1 MNSPNWVNEAVF
13 YHIYP
18 LGLLGAPLQNHF
30 DLLPQDRL
38 KDLIPWLDHLEWLG
52 VNAIYL
58 GPIFESS
65 KHGYDTSDYF
75 QIDRRLGTNEN
86 MKNLS
91 NEIHKRGMR
100 LVLDGVFNHTGR
112 GFWAFQDLLKSGQN
126 SNYIN
131 WFQGVNFNRTNP
143 LGDPFDYDTWKGY
156 YDLVKLNLEHPAVKE
171 HLLSAVNYWMEEWQ
185 IDGLRLDA
193 ADCVSIEFW
202 EELRNFSTSRNP
214 DFWLMGEI
222 IHGDYRNWANSEHLH
237 ATTNYECYKG
247 FYSSLNDKN
256 LFEIAYALNRQFGE
270 TGIYRDLN
278 LYNFVD
284 NHDVNRI
291 ASQLNQPS
299 QLPLLYALL
308 FAAPGIPSIYYGSE
322 WGITGKRELNS
333 DLQLRP
339 ALNIQTIQENSNHP
353 NLLQTI
359 RKIVQNRLNLPALKY
374 GEYRQAMVAPQQF
387 AFWRSSHNQDILVV
401 LNASENAVTLNIPDL
416 PAYDKVY
423 DALNSTTIFQIQN
436 QQLQIEAG
444 PFQAAYMVFDTK
456 SYLN

>member
-30 DLLPQDRL
+30 DLIPQDRL

-75 QIDRRLGTNEN
+75 QIDRRLGSNQA
-86 MKNLS
+86 MKDLS
-91 NEIHKRGMR
+91 AEIHKRGMR

-112 GFWAFQDLLKSGQN
+112 GFWAFQDLLKNGQN

-143 LGDPFDYDTWKGY
+143 LGDPFDYDTWQGF
-156 YDLVKLNLEHPAVKE
+156 YDLVKLNLANPAVKE
-171 HLLSAVNYWMEEWQ
+171 HLFSAVDYWMEEWQ

-202 EELRNFSTSRNP
+202 EDMRNFSTSRNP
-214 DFWLMGEI
+214 DFWLMGEV
-222 IHGDYRNWANSEHLH
+222 IHGDYRYWANSEHLH

-247 FYSSLNDKN
+247 FYSSLNDDN
-256 LFEIAYALNRQFGE
+256 FFEIAYSLNRQFGKE
-270 TGIYRDLN
+270 GIYRDLI
-278 LYNFVD
+278 LYNFLD

-291 ASQLNQPS
+291 ASQLNLSS

-322 WGITGKRELNS
+322 WGITGRREKNS
-333 DLQLRP
+333 DIQLRP
-339 ALNIQTIQENSNHP
+339 TLNIQTIQENSNLP

-359 RKIVQNRLNLPALKY
+359 RKIVQNRHNLPALKY
-374 GEYRQAMVAPQQF
+374 GDYKQAMVASQQF
-387 AFWRSSHNQDILVV
+387 AFWRSTHNQHILVV
-401 LNASENAVTLNIPDL
+401 LNAAEQAVTLNIPDL
-416 PAYDKVY
+416 PVYDQVY
-423 DALNSTTIFQIQN
+423 DALNSNTNFQIQN
-436 QQLQIEAG
+436 QQLQIEVR
-444 PFQAAYMVFDTK
+444 PFQAAYLVFDSK
-456 SYLN
+456 